1 MGDFFS
7 NINLGNVF
15 VGCFTFGLF
24 FSFLRFIF
32 GFDHDADVEHDHDV
46 DHDHDHDHD
55 HDAATSPGFL
65 SIKMILGYMVGFGG
79 GGIIAYYQYE
89 QPAGICLLAALGGM
103 IVLGVIV
110 FYMFKAVYS
119 QQSASTIVRD
129 EEFIGVSATVTT
141 SIPGGEGHAGEV
153 LFTVRGSKQYHSA
166 LSKNNKAIK
175 KGTEV
180 KIVDYIEGKIVVK

>member
-7 NINLGNVF
+7 GIDLGHLF

-32 GFDHDADVEHDHDV
+32 GFDHDHDLDYDTV
-46 DHDHDHDHD
+46 F
-55 HDAATSPGFL
+55 SPGFL

-119 QQSASTIVRD
+119 QQSGSTIVGN
-129 EEFIGVSATVTT
+129 EEFIGINATVTT
-141 SIPGGEGHAGEV
+141 SIPAGEEHAGEV
-153 LFTVRGSKQYHSA
+153 LFTVRGTQQYHSA
-166 LSKNNKAIK
+166 ISENNKEIK

-180 KIVDYIEGKIVVK
+180 KIVDYVEGKVIVK